1 MRIALLSYRGNMYC
15 GGQGVYLYHLSRA
28 LAARG
33 HDVSILV
40 GPPYPAEMPWAKVY
54 RLHDEN
60 FINRAK
66 NFLPEPDPLSMFQP
80 LHFCE
85 FALSRLGPN
94 PEMLAFSLRAFRLLE
109 SINREKPFDIVHD
122 NQGLGYGLCLIRA
135 MGLVTVATIHHPLQI
150 DRKQDLA
157 QHSGSAGLAGF
168 LAKAKRALYYPL
180 FMQAWVA
187 RRLDRII
194 TVSDFS
200 RKLVAQTYHLDPS
213 RISTV
218 YNGVDHLTFRP
229 LPQLKKK
236 QGRILFV
243 GSSEDRKKGILYLL
257 RAMRLLND
265 PSLHLVI
272 VDGRLYPGRVYARNL
287 VRELGLSDQVSFR
300 EKVSQ
305 LDLISEYNQAEVAV
319 LPSLFEGFGLPALEA
334 MACGTPL
341 IATTAGALPEVTG
354 PDREAALV
362 VPPGDERTLARALR
376 TILKNSSLQQRLSQ
390 AARSRAERLFSWERA
405 ASSMEKIY
413 KESCE
418 SFS

>member
-28 LAARG
+28 LAGCG

-40 GPPYPAEMPWAKVY
+40 GPPYPAETPWARVY

-60 FINRAK
+60 FINRAQ

-94 PEMLAFSLRAFRLLE
+94 PEMLAFSLRAFRLIRT
-109 SINREKPFDIVHD
+109 INRDKPFDIVHD
-122 NQGLGYGLCLIRA
+122 NQCLGYGLYLIRSL
-135 MGLVTVATIHHPLQI
+135 GLATVATIHHPLQI
-150 DRKQDLA
+150 DRKQDLL
-157 QHSGSAGLAGF
+157 QPSGSAGLAGV
-168 LAKAKRALYYPL
+168 ATKAKRALYYPL
-180 FMQAWVA
+180 FMQGWVA

-200 RKLVAQTYHLDPS
+200 RNLVAQTYRLDKS
-213 RISTV
+213 RLSTV

-229 LPQLKKK
+229 LPRPAKKR
-236 QGRILFV
+236 GGILFV

-257 RAMRLLND
+257 RAMRLVND
-265 PSLHLVI
+265 RSLHLVI

-287 VRELGLSDQVSFR
+287 VRELGLSAQVSFR
-300 EKVSQ
+300 EKVS
-305 LDLISEYNQAEVAV
+305 LPELISEYHQAEVAV

-341 IATTAGALPEVTG
+341 IATSAGALPEVTG
-354 PDREAALV
+354 PDGEAALV
-362 VPPGDERTLARALR
+362 VPPGDEGALARALR
-376 TILKNSSLQQRLSQ
+376 TILKNPSLQHRLSH

-413 KESCE
+413 KEAIE